1 MFWENTMFYEY
12 HRSVGTDYLM
22 VSAKPSKN
30 HSFPLH
36 LHQSFELVFVSK
48 GTMQVQIADEEFSVS
63 AGQAALIFPG
73 QLHAYLG
80 GTDAE
85 RRTAIFSKDYLPEL
99 QARHYPVFSAQPD
112 LCELLTEQKENPFAV
127 RSLLYGMAAQYV
139 QGALHTPKVMEQ
151 EHLICKIAQ
160 YLEAHYTEKI
170 TLKKMATD
178 LGYHYRYLSG
188 VVNRS
193 FGVGFCKAV
202 NQYRVDLACRL
213 LKTEDLNVTE
223 IAFRCGF
230 DSLRNFNRCFKE
242 LTDKTPLEY
251 KK

>member
-1 MFWENTMFYEY
+1 MFYEY
-12 HRSVGTDYLM
+12 KRSVGTDYLQISR
-22 VSAKPSKN
+22 SASKN
-30 HSFPLH
+30 FTFPLH
-36 LHQSFELVFVSK
+36 LHQSFELVYISK
-48 GTMQVQIADEEFSVS
+48 GTIRVQIADEEFSVS

-80 GTDAE
+80 GTDIE
-85 RRTAIFSKDYLPEL
+85 KWTAIFSKDYLPEL
-99 QARHYPVFSAQPD
+99 QPKHHPVFTLQPD
-112 LCELLTEQKENPFAV
+112 LFDLLTEQRENPFAV
-127 RSLLYGMAAQYV
+127 RSLLYGVAAQYV
-139 QGALHTPKVMEQ
+139 QGALHTPKAMEQ
-151 EHLICKIAQ
+151 EHLICRIVQ

-170 TLKKMATD
+170 TLQKMATD

-188 VVNRS
+188 VVNRG

-242 LTDKTPLEY
+242 LTGKTPAEY